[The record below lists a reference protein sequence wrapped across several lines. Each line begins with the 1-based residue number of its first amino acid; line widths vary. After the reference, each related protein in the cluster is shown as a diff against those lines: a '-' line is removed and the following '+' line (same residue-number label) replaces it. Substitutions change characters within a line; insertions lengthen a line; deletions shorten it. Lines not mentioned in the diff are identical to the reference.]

1 MGNQSSQAANYLD
14 EKSKFVG
21 QNRGVPADLEFAAYG
36 HWAYLGQQYSSS
48 ELAEMRKNLI
58 KRQFETVESIA
69 KTDKGLLGW
78 VPFVGNKIGDKYL
91 GDDVI
96 KNIEK
101 KISEDPFA
109 AYLAGQ
115 DKGLFD
121 RNTSWVDFAG
131 GKSAVNPLFD
141 NPVTDFFST
150 TGQVI
155 GNLQETGLNLAQD
168 ASDLAKNATK
178 PGAFGFTLAAIGA
191 LAVVVLLKR

>member
-1 MGNQSSQAANYLD
+1 M
-14 EKSKFVG
+14 G

-36 HWAYLGQQYSSS
+36 HWAYLGQQYSQSD
-48 ELAEMRKNLI
+48 LAAMRQNLI
-58 KRQFETVESIA
+58 KKQFETVESIA

-78 VPFVGNKIGDKYL
+78 IPFVGNKVGEKYL

-141 NPVTDFFST
+141 NAVTDFFSE
-150 TGQVI
+150 TGSVV
-155 GNLQETGLNLAQD
+155 GNLQETGFNLAKD
-168 ASDLAKNATK
+168 ASNLTKNLTE
-178 PGAFGFTLAAIGA
+178 PGTFGITLAVAGA
-191 LAVVVLLKR
+191 VAALILLKR